1 MQQHMMQKHGIRV
14 SLRDKDEHGRV
25 IERPLPRTLRKGV
38 KVDALVRTKPVGYT
52 SPAMS
57 STSES
62 DFSDDENEPDNP
74 PRPQET
80 QPVTPA
86 TAPLAD
92 IDIDVP
98 SDADSW
104 QPYVHGTRGME
115 GLWSLLLCSYVVDGY
130 MLLLPLCVCCMFA
143 HGFRL
148 CRLELRLDEAEEL
161 AETAMN
167 LWGELSFA
175 RMAGDLLYSEDEVY
189 VPARR
194 K

>member
-1 MQQHMMQKHGIRV
+1 
-14 SLRDKDEHGRV
+14 
-25 IERPLPRTLRKGV
+25 
-38 KVDALVRTKPVGYT
+38 
-52 SPAMS
+52 MS

-62 DFSDDENEPDNP
+62 EFSDDENEPDTP

-92 IDIDVP
+92 IDVP

-104 QPYVHGTRGME
+104 QPYVHGTRGVE

-130 MLLLPLCVCCMFA
+130 MLLLPLCVCCMFS
-143 HGFRL
+143 HGFRM

-194 K
+194 M